1 MANIFKHHV
10 CVCVC
15 VCGIFFS
22 WKMERDSIVFPPSSS
37 FVEKHFAMAP
47 IEFGP
52 TNQPRRF
59 SSLPSFLRCLTGPS
73 PRRYKDKNL
82 RRRRVKQQQVLLVLE
97 RGRKKE
103 RKRRWKLTSVVQSAV
118 HSQVN
123 LILPCNN
130 TTATEGREYSSEWMN
145 RWLVYS
151 RITWR
156 GALWEENVEEERK
169 KQIELMLRGSEK
181 QGKSLYSSLLAFPFS
196 SLLLYLCVSIIPS
209 GWSSYSGVA
218 CFFFL
223 ILLLL
228 LSLLGGRSSKKKKS
242 KKRKRKVI
250 SISTDSRRRR
260 RCRCWK
266 REVGGVGHYFFI
278 PLASTL

>member
-1 MANIFKHHV
+1 M
-10 CVCVC
+10 
-15 VCGIFFS
+15 CGIFFS

-59 SSLPSFLRCLTGPS
+59 SSLPSFLPS
-73 PRRYKDKNL
+73 F
-82 RRRRVKQQQVLLVLE
+82 VAWQVLLLVDTRTRIYDDDELSSSKCCWSW
-97 RGRKKE
+97 RGEERKKE

-196 SLLLYLCVSIIPS
+196 SLLLYLCVIIIPS
-209 GWSSYSGVA
+209 GWSSYSRVS

-223 ILLLL
+223 ILLLP
-228 LSLLGGRSSKKKKS
+228 LLGGRSSKKKK
-242 KKRKRKVI
+242 K
-250 SISTDSRRRR
+250 
-260 RCRCWK
+260 
-266 REVGGVGHYFFI
+266 
-278 PLASTL
+278 